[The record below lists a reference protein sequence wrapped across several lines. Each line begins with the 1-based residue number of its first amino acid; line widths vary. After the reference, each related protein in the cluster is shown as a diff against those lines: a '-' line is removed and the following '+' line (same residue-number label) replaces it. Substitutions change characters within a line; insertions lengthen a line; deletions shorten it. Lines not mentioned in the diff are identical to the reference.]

1 MLIRLCLLTLLLCA
15 SLFTWGQSP
24 GAGHCL
30 GMNGSSQYLTGNHL
44 PAYDLDSS
52 LTLEAWIYPTA
63 ISDNTIIGLNSVNF
77 FGLPT
82 GYTLRI
88 AGNGNQA
95 DIIFE
100 TANGT
105 VTTVGVPVRT
115 FQWQHVALVSSS
127 MGVFMYL
134 NGKPVANGNIPL
146 GLFMPSS
153 LPIDIGRS
161 PALSGNSYF
170 NGELD
175 EVRIWNRGLSQTEI
189 RNWMCRKVTSSHPQ
203 YAHLTSY
210 WRMDDATGTFAAD
223 LGNSSNDL
231 LLVGAPMWGWSGA
244 HIGDRSV
251 VHYGGGYNLSLSSP
265 LGDTLRVN
273 NLTGNPDGLHLYI
286 VDRSPNFHPATPG
299 FAAFDT
305 TNYYGVWA
313 VGGNSPTMT
322 ARYSAGT
329 NAFFA
334 PIPACEFGLA
344 ARSNGIAP
352 SWSNVNGSLNLG
364 ARTVTLNNFPPEV
377 QLIAGHRNNPW
388 HVIALPNDTACAGD
402 SIQLAASSGAGSY
415 QWLQGGNAIPG
426 ATSSALWS
434 TQAGPFTLQTTGNG
448 CTYTSNAVTLHF
460 LPLPTTSFSTPA
472 SACIDAGAIA
482 LTGSPAGGAFSGPGT
497 SGASFDPLSAGL
509 GSQTLHYTY
518 TDTLGC
524 SATAVSVIQVLPAPT
539 ALLPAFGNYCQ
550 GAGNL
555 VLNSGLPAGGTYFGP
570 GVSGGM
576 LDPFAAGLGQ
586 VPIGYLL
593 TDANGCDDTAYANVN
608 ILPTTLTPSISVA
621 GGTLFSSA
629 PSGNQWYNSSGPI
642 SGATGTS
649 YTPTATGLYYVIATD
664 SSGCASDSSV
674 ATNIVVGIGASAP
687 LSIAAWPNPT
697 VGALQVAWPATA
709 GECQLALFQLDGR
722 RVLHLRTDAAMG
734 AAELDLQ
741 ALAPGLYLLRFQHPD
756 GEGILRVQ
764 RLP

>member
-1 MLIRLCLLTLLLCA
+1 
-15 SLFTWGQSP
+15 
-24 GAGHCL
+24 
-30 GMNGSSQYLTGNHL
+30 MNGSSQYLTGNHL

-100 TANGT
+100 TANGA

-286 VDRSPNFHPATPG
+286 VDRSPNFLPATPG

-305 TNYYGVWA
+305 THYYGVWA

-434 TQAGPFTLQTTGNG
+434 TQAGPFTLLTTGNG

-524 SATAVSVIQVLPAPT
+524 SATAASVIQVLPAPT
-539 ALLPAFGNYCQ
+539 VLLPAFGNYCQ

-570 GVSGGM
+570 GVSGGV

-608 ILPTTLTPSISVA
+608 ILPTTPTPSISVA

-697 VGALQVAWPATA
+697 AGALQVAWPATA

-722 RVLHLRTDAAMG
+722 RVLHLRTDAATG